1 MFTGL
6 IQDVGKI
13 QAVEPAGG
21 GVRLTL
27 STRLDLA
34 SLKIGDSVSVD
45 GVCLTVVRMSGSA
58 FTVEVSPETLRRSTL
73 SAARQGEP
81 VNLETALKMSDPLG
95 GHLVSGH
102 VDGTG
107 EILEVILEG
116 NSWRYRFGISREISR
131 YLVEKG
137 SVAVDGISLTVA
149 ECGDREFTVSV
160 IPHTAQS
167 TTLGKKKAGE
177 RVNLESDIIAKY
189 VEKFVRQRED
199 SGKPSSRIDASFLAQ
214 HGFTKSGE

>member
-34 SLKIGDSVSVD
+34 SLKIGDSISVD
-45 GVCLTVVRMSGSA
+45 GVCLTVVRMSGTA
-58 FTVEVSPETLRRSTL
+58 FTAEVSPETLRKSTL
-73 SAARQGEP
+73 SAARQGRP

-107 EILEVILEG
+107 EILEVIPEG
-116 NSWRYRFGISREISR
+116 NSWRYRFGTSREISR

-149 ECGDREFTVSV
+149 ECGDNEFTVSV

-167 TTLGKKKAGE
+167 TTLGNKKAGD
-177 RVNLESDIIAKY
+177 RVNLENDIIAKY
-189 VEKFVRQRED
+189 VEKFLRQRED
-199 SGKPSSRIDASFLAQ
+199 PGKPTSRIDASFLSQ
-214 HGFTKSGE
+214 HGFTKSRE

>member
-27 STRLDLA
+27 STRLDPA
-34 SLKIGDSVSVD
+34 FLKIGDSVSVD
-45 GVCLTVVRMSGSA
+45 GVCLTVVRMSGTA

-73 SAARQGEP
+73 SAARQGDR

-116 NSWRYRFGISREISR
+116 NSWRYRFGVPREISR

-149 ECGDREFTVSV
+149 ECGDREFRVSV

-167 TTLGKKKAGE
+167 TTLGKKKPGDW
-177 RVNLESDIIAKY
+177 VNVENDIIAKY
-189 VEKFVRQRED
+189 VEKFVGQKEAL
-199 SGKPSSRIDASFLAQ
+199 GNPPSRI
-214 HGFTKSGE
+214 

>member
-1 MFTGL
+1 MT
-6 IQDVGKI
+6 V
-13 QAVEPAGG
+13 
-21 GVRLTL
+21 

-34 SLKIGDSVSVD
+34 SVKIGDSVSVD
-45 GVCLTVVRMSGSA
+45 GVCLTVVRMSGIT

-73 SAARQGEP
+73 SVAGKGHP
-81 VNLETALKMSDPLG
+81 VNLETALRMSDPLG

-107 EILEVILEG
+107 EILEAVPEG
-116 NSWRYRFGISREISR
+116 NSWRYRFRVPREIGR

-149 ECGDREFTVSV
+149 DCGDEEFSASV

-167 TTLGKKKAGE
+167 TTLGMKKPGD
-177 RVNLESDIIAKY
+177 RVNLENDIIAKY
-189 VEKFVRQRED
+189 VEKFLRQRED
-199 SGKPSSRIDASFLAQ
+199 SGKQASRIDVSFLGR
-214 HGFTKSGE
+214 HGFTNSME

>member
-1 MFTGL
+1 
-6 IQDVGKI
+6 
-13 QAVEPAGG
+13 
-21 GVRLTL
+21 
-27 STRLDLA
+27 
-34 SLKIGDSVSVD
+34 
-45 GVCLTVVRMSGSA
+45 MSGTA

-73 SAARQGEP
+73 SAARQGDA

-107 EILEVILEG
+107 EILEAILEG
-116 NSWRYRFGISREISR
+116 NSWRYRFGIPRELSR

-160 IPHTAQS
+160 IPHTARS
-167 TTLGKKKAGE
+167 TTLGKKKPGD
-177 RVNLESDIIAKY
+177 RVNVENDIIAKY
-189 VEKFVRQRED
+189 VEKFVSQREA
-199 SGKPSSRIDASFLAQ
+199 PANPPSRIDASFLAQ
-214 HGFTKSGE
+214 HGFTKSRE

>member
-27 STRLDLA
+27 STRLNLA
-34 SLKIGDSVSVD
+34 SLKIGDSISVD
-45 GVCLTVVRMSGSA
+45 GVCLTVVRMSGTA

-73 SAARQGEP
+73 SAARQGHA

-149 ECGDREFTVSV
+149 ECGDQEFTVSV

-167 TTLGKKKAGE
+167 TTLGNKKPGD

-199 SGKPSSRIDASFLAQ
+199 PGKPPSRIDTSFLAQ
-214 HGFTKSGE
+214 HGFTKSRE

>member
-27 STRLDLA
+27 STRLDPA
-34 SLKIGDSVSVD
+34 FLKIGDSVSVD
-45 GVCLTVVRMSGSA
+45 GVCLTVVRMSGTA

-73 SAARQGEP
+73 SAARQGDR

-116 NSWRYRFGISREISR
+116 NSWRYRFGVPREISR

-167 TTLGKKKAGE
+167 TTLGKKKPGD
-177 RVNLESDIIAKY
+177 RVNVESDIIAKY
-189 VEKFVRQRED
+189 VEKFVGQREAP
-199 SGKPSSRIDASFLAQ
+199 GNPPSRIDASFLAQ
-214 HGFTKSGE
+214 HGFTKSRE